1 MSELDKTALSTRV
14 LTESLR
20 SLDDPIG
27 PPRSDDGDLLGRVK
41 RRVMGVVKQ
50 ECAAA
55 HRTVRSDGGVWEQ
68 VAPGIERKMLWDA
81 GDAMS
86 YLMRLAPGASVGPH
100 GHLIDE
106 ECLVLEGSLCI
117 GTELVLRPGDFHVG
131 VKGVPHD
138 QAHSETGAL
147 LFLRS
152 SKEVEFS

>member
-1 MSELDKTALSTRV
+1 MSELDKTAPPTRIHTG
-14 LTESLR
+14 LLR
-20 SLDDPIG
+20 SLDDQTC
-27 PPRSDDGDLLGRVK
+27 PPESDDAGLLGRVK

-50 ECAAA
+50 EWAAA
-55 HRTVRSDGGVWEQ
+55 HQTVRSDAGVWEQ

-86 YLMRLAPGASVGPH
+86 CLMRLAPGASVGPH
-100 GHLIDE
+100 GHAIDE
-106 ECLVLEGSLCI
+106 ECIVLEGSLHI

-138 QAHSETGAL
+138 HAHSETGAL

-152 SKEVEFS
+152 SKEVEYS